1 MRPQIALV
9 LKGYPRLSETFI
21 AQEILGLERAGLR
34 LVIVSLRHPTDV
46 ARHPIHSEIQAHVI
60 YLPEYLHQEPLRVWL
75 GIWAALRSGR
85 LLRILGSFLRDF
97 GRDKTRN
104 RVRRLG
110 QAAVLARELPS
121 SVEALYAHYLH
132 TPSSVTRY
140 AASLRRLPFAISAHA
155 KDIWTIPEWEIREKL
170 ADAAW
175 LTTCTR
181 LGYGHLLELAP
192 SAQLFCLPH
201 GIDLQRLPRP
211 VHRIDRAE
219 SSDDRPVELLT
230 VARAVEKKGLDV
242 LLDALSRLPADIDWR
257 WRHVGG
263 GPLLPSLRSQAAE
276 LGIES
281 RVEWLGALA
290 FQDVL
295 NALQRADLFCF
306 SPRTAADGDRDG
318 IPNVIAEA
326 MSQELAVVSAR
337 AGAVEEIVE
346 DGVTG
351 LFVPPEDPGALATAI
366 EALIRN
372 PSRRAAMGRAG
383 RSYIESHFAAGPG
396 IARIADALQTLT
408 TSSPHAK

>member
-1 MRPQIALV
+1 MCPRIALV

-21 AQEILGLERAGLR
+21 AQEILGLERAGLN

-46 ARHPIHSEIQAHVI
+46 ARHPIHGEIKAPVI
-60 YLPEYLHQEPLRVWL
+60 YLPEYLHQEPIRVLL
-75 GIWAALRSGR
+75 GIWTALRNGSMKR
-85 LLRILGSFLRDF
+85 TLGSFGRDF
-97 GRDKTRN
+97 VRDKTRN

-121 SVEALYAHYLH
+121 SIKALYAHYLH

-155 KDIWTIPEWEIREKL
+155 KDIWTIPEWEIKEKL
-170 ADAAW
+170 DDAAW

-181 LGYGHLLELAP
+181 LGYGYLQKLAP
-192 SAQLFCLPH
+192 GAQIFCLPH

-211 VHRIDRAE
+211 TRFDERAE
-219 SSDDRPVELLT
+219 SPDSRPVELLT

-242 LLDALSRLPADIDWR
+242 LLDALSRLHADLDWR

-263 GPLLPSLRSQAAE
+263 GPLLPRLRSQAAE

-281 RVEWLGALA
+281 RIEWLGALA
-290 FQDVL
+290 FDDVL
-295 NALQRADLFCF
+295 YALQRANLFCF
-306 SPRTAADGDRDG
+306 SPRTATDGDRDG

-326 MSQELAVVSAR
+326 MSQELAVVSTR

-346 DGVTG
+346 DSATG
-351 LFVPPEDPGALATAI
+351 LLVPPDDPDALASAI

-383 RSYIESHFAAGPG
+383 RSYIETKFAAGPG
-396 IARIADALQTLT
+396 IARIADTLEALT
-408 TSSPHAK
+408 TSPLQTR

>member
-1 MRPQIALV
+1 MRPRIALV

-21 AQEILGLERAGLR
+21 AQEILGLERAGLN

-46 ARHPIHSEIQAHVI
+46 ARHPIHSEIKAQVL
-60 YLPEYLHQEPLRVWL
+60 YLPEYLHQEPMRVLL
-75 GIWAALRSGR
+75 GIWTALRNGGIKR
-85 LLRILGSFLRDF
+85 VLGSFSRDF
-97 GRDKTRN
+97 VRDKTRN

-110 QAAVLARELPS
+110 QATVMARELPS

-140 AASLRRLPFAISAHA
+140 TAGLRRLPFAISAHA
-155 KDIWTIPEWEIREKL
+155 KDIWTIPEWEIKEKL
-170 ADAAW
+170 EDAAW

-181 LGYGHLLELAP
+181 LGYGHLKELAP
-192 SAQLFCLPH
+192 GAQLFCLPH

-211 VHRIDRAE
+211 TRRGDRVG
-219 SSDDRPVELLT
+219 SPSNRPAELLT

-242 LLDALSRLPADIDWR
+242 LLDALSRLPADLLWR

-263 GPLLPSLRSQAAE
+263 GPLLPHLRSLAAD

-290 FQDVL
+290 FDDVL
-295 NALQRADLFCF
+295 HALQSADLFCF

-318 IPNVIAEA
+318 IPNVLAEA

-346 DGVTG
+346 DGITG
-351 LFVPPEDPGALATAI
+351 LLVPPDDPDALALAMET
-366 EALIRN
+366 LIRD
-372 PSRRAAMGRAG
+372 PSRRAAMGSAG
-383 RSYIESHFAAGPG
+383 RSYVENQFAAGPG
-396 IARIADALQTLT
+396 IARIADALRALS
-408 TSSPHAK
+408 TSPAHTR

>member
-1 MRPQIALV
+1 MLPQFALV

-21 AQEILGLERAGLR
+21 AQEILGLERAGLN

-46 ARHPIHSEIQAHVI
+46 ARHPIHGEIKAPVL
-60 YLPEYLHQEPLRVWL
+60 YLPEYLHQEPMRVWL
-75 GIWAALRSGR
+75 GIWAALRSGN
-85 LLRILGSFLRDF
+85 LTRILGGF
-97 GRDKTRN
+97 GRDFVRDMTRN

-121 SVEALYAHYLH
+121 SIKALYAHYLH

-140 AASLRRLPFAISAHA
+140 AAGLRRLPFAISAHA
-155 KDIWTIPEWEIREKL
+155 KDIWTIPEWEIKEKL
-170 ADAAW
+170 VDAAW

-181 LGYGHLLELAP
+181 LGYGRLQELAP
-192 SAQLFCLPH
+192 AAQLFCLPH

-211 VHRIDRAE
+211 TCRSDRAE
-219 SSDDRPVELLT
+219 SPDNRPVNLLT

-242 LLDALSRLPADIDWR
+242 LLDGLSRLPADIDWR

-263 GPLLPSLRSQAAE
+263 GPLLPRLRSQSAE

-281 RVEWLGALA
+281 SVEWLGALA
-290 FQDVL
+290 FDDVIH
-295 NALQRADLFCF
+295 ALQRADLFCF

-326 MSQELAVVSAR
+326 MSQELAVVSTR

-346 DGVTG
+346 DSVTG
-351 LFVPPEDPGALATAI
+351 LLVPPDDPDALAIAI
-366 EALIRN
+366 EALVRN
-372 PSRRAAMGRAG
+372 PPRRAAMGRAG
-383 RSYIESHFAAGPG
+383 RSYIETKFAAGPG
-396 IARIADALQTLT
+396 ISRIADALKALT
-408 TSSPHAK
+408 TSPLQSR